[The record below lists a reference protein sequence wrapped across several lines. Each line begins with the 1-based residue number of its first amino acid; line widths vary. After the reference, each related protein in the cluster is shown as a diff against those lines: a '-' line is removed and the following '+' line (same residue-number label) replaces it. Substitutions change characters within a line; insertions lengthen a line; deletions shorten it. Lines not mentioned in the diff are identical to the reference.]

1 MKRRTLVSDQRPFIR
16 IIRNSNH
23 FDMTNR
29 HKNNNSLFSNCNI
42 FSCKTHNKRLAHT
55 ITVTVCKASSATMR
69 NSIFECQNTNKQTNN
84 HVHSNNIH
92 WTVTKRS
99 ACFNHIFRST
109 NNNYYI
115 KNLLQAPK
123 FAEIWEIACAC
134 LFFVHMICD

>member
-69 NSIFECQNTNKQTNN
+69 NSIFECQNTNKQTTMYTATTFIGRLPS
-84 HVHSNNIH
+84 VRLVSI
-92 WTVTKRS
+92 TFSKAQTTITISK
-99 ACFNHIFRST
+99 I
-109 NNNYYI
+109 YY
-115 KNLLQAPK
+115 KHRNLLKYGKLRARVC
-123 FAEIWEIACAC
+123 FLYI
-134 LFFVHMICD
+134 